1 MSADR
6 STYPPLDVLKSVADD
21 LWIVDSGP
29 LAIARVPLPA
39 RMTVIRVEG
48 GMLLHS
54 PTRYVREL
62 HDAITAFGPIR
73 HLVAPSFAHWTF
85 MRDWVSAC
93 PDATTWAAP
102 GLRERRQVRRSGLRL
117 DRDLGDAPAWSGIE
131 QCVIPGG
138 GGFREVALFHR
149 PSGTGLLTDLVVNLE
164 PEKLPPMAR
173 PLARLLGVAAPGR
186 ASARLPARDGTPAP
200 AGCSLGRLPRA
211 GLAAGAGDLRAWALV
226 RAGWCR
232 GAAPFV
238 PLARAFLAGCRFHP
252 HLRRDRHD
260 G

>member
-6 STYPPLDVLKSVADD
+6 STYPPLDVLKPVADD

-29 LAIARVPLPA
+29 LTVARIELPV
-39 RMTVIRVEG
+39 RMTVIRVDG

-54 PTRYVREL
+54 PTRYSREL
-62 HDAITAFGPIR
+62 HDAIAALGPIR

-85 MRDWVSAC
+85 MREWVAAC

-138 GGFREVALFHR
+138 GGFREVAFLHR
-149 PSGTGLLTDLVVNLE
+149 PSGTALLTDLMQNLE
-164 PEKLPPMAR
+164 PEKLPVMAR
-173 PLARLLGVAAPGR
+173 PLAHLLGVAAPDGR
-186 ASARLPARDGTPAP
+186 APLHLRALIRLRHRDAAAAVSRVLGWEPERVIFAHGRWFERDG
-200 AGCSLGRLPRA
+200 
-211 GLAAGAGDLRAWALV
+211 AAS
-226 RAGWCR
+226 
-232 GAAPFV
+232 
-238 PLARAFLAGCRFHP
+238 
-252 HLRRDRHD
+252 LRRSFRGLVHR
-260 G
+260 